1 MRKEI
6 RELLAQLDAK
16 VNESRSLLN
25 EGKLEDAEKAK
36 NEAAEIRKKIDLI
49 KDVEGLSFNS
59 GHTPISGD
67 GQRGSA
73 PQEAEIRSAFL
84 KSLRGK
90 PLNDAEQRAMSGLKS
105 EDGGMVIPQDIQTM
119 IHNLVR
125 QYDQLQKYVR
135 VEPVT
140 TRSGSRVLEKYL
152 DITPFANITEMG
164 TIDEADTPQFS
175 PISYS
180 IKDYAGILPIS
191 NTLLQDSD
199 QNLLNYLA
207 QWIARKS
214 MVTRNNQIITKLKAL
229 TAKSFSGL
237 DDVKAFLN
245 TGLDPSLAQNAV
257 ILTNQ
262 DGYNHLD
269 QQKDTMGRY
278 FLQPDPT
285 QPGRFTVFGKP
296 IAVVANHWLPN
307 TGSEPN
313 AAPFIVGDLSEAI
326 VLFDRREY
334 EIQTTNV
341 GGDSFKRNSTDAR
354 VIDRF
359 DVQLWD
365 TSAAVYGTIALS

>member
-285 QPGRFTVFGKP
+285 QPGRFT
-296 IAVVANHWLPN
+296 
-307 TGSEPN
+307 T
-313 AAPFIVGDLSEAI
+313 
-326 VLFDRREY
+326 
-334 EIQTTNV
+334 
-341 GGDSFKRNSTDAR
+341 
-354 VIDRF
+354 
-359 DVQLWD
+359 
-365 TSAAVYGTIALS
+365 

>member
-296 IAVVANHWLPN
+296 IAVVANRWLPN

>member
-1 MRKEI
+1 M
-6 RELLAQLDAK
+6 
-16 VNESRSLLN
+16 S
-25 EGKLEDAEKAK
+25 
-36 NEAAEIRKKIDLI
+36 
-49 KDVEGLSFNS
+49 
-59 GHTPISGD
+59 PISGD

-296 IAVVANHWLPN
+296 IAVVANRWLPN